1 MRSLF
6 RESMETST
14 AGGRW
19 GRPSAWGR
27 CTAPGTRAAA
37 ITTRS
42 HTPSPFP
49 CFCCP
54 SPLAPFVPAH
64 SSLLSR
70 VILSPLVHF
79 VTSDTLPTFFSDGTR
94 CPVGRAVCTRAFG
107 EMPFDTI
114 AHTTP
119 PFYSSEAWSLELTS
133 CYHAALTAID
143 TLRAQHEPNTH
154 LKKHEK
160 RELISDIWGK
170 RGATYGEKA
179 NTHLRIASPLL
190 GAGAR
195 GAPLDQAA
203 GHAA

>member
-79 VTSDTLPTFFSDGTR
+79 VTSDTLPTFFFRRHALPSRPSRVHACLWRDAVRHDCAHDAAILLFGGVE
-94 CPVGRAVCTRAFG
+94 PRAHILLPRG
-107 EMPFDTI
+107 
-114 AHTTP
+114 AH
-119 PFYSSEAWSLELTS
+119 
-133 CYHAALTAID
+133 CDRHAART
-143 TLRAQHEPNTH
+143 TRAQH
-154 LKKHEK
+154 
-160 RELISDIWGK
+160 
-170 RGATYGEKA
+170 A
-179 NTHLRIASPLL
+179 
-190 GAGAR
+190 
-195 GAPLDQAA
+195 
-203 GHAA
+203 

>member
-1 MRSLF
+1 MRSLL

-42 HTPSPFP
+42 HTRSPFPYFFWSQPTCSICPSPF
-49 CFCCP
+49 
-54 SPLAPFVPAH
+54 
-64 SSLLSR
+64 
-70 VILSPLVHF
+70 VHF
-79 VTSDTLPTFFSDGTR
+79 VMSDTLPTFFLSGGTR

-119 PFYSSEAWSLELTS
+119 PFYSSEAWSLGLTS

-143 TLRAQHEPNTH
+143 KLRPQHEP
-154 LKKHEK
+154 
-160 RELISDIWGK
+160 
-170 RGATYGEKA
+170 

-190 GAGAR
+190 GGLRAR
-195 GAPLDQAA
+195 MFSVCPLQPPHTCQYH
-203 GHAA
+203 G